1 MISYLDR
8 NCSSSFTGNQ
18 RERFMHHPGA
28 CVKTT
33 WTFESRIYTPE
44 LHLVHRNLDLKEF
57 AYAHH

>member
-1 MISYLDR
+1 
-8 NCSSSFTGNQ
+8 
-18 RERFMHHPGA
+18 MHHPGA